1 MNRFMLTMMQ
11 SDANHAGSKAVK
23 DISVILSKMDFSNI
37 YIDGQQSRLE
47 REIFTK
53 SNLSR
58 KLQRLPRESYFLVQY
73 PFYLGTKVT
82 TQVINVIASK
92 FDDTIVLIH
101 DLPTLRENASKK
113 LIKREISNL
122 NKFKFVVTHN
132 SRMSEWLKDN
142 GCVSEILELGL
153 FDYITSSG
161 LNVEKKNNY
170 KRIFFAGNLGKSK
183 FIYNKVVNDN
193 YYLYGIN
200 KIEGM
205 GNFNYLGVRTPEKL
219 LIDLACE
226 NGFGLVWDGDSVNE
240 SDSYTRYNNP
250 HKASLYL
257 ASGLPL
263 IVWNRSALSE
273 LVVTTKIGIS
283 VGSIEEANKV
293 ISTMTQVEYDDY
305 KDNVI
310 KFQDKVTNGGFTK
323 SVISKILD

>member
-11 SDANHAGSKAVK
+11 SDANHAGSKAVR
-23 DISVILSKMDFSNI
+23 DISEILSKMDFLNI

-58 KLQRLPRESYFLVQY
+58 KLQDLPRESYFLVQY
-73 PFYLGTKVT
+73 PFYLGTRVT
-82 TQVINVIASK
+82 AQVIDEITSK
-92 FDDTIVLIH
+92 FDNTIVLIH

-113 LIKREISNL
+113 LVKREISNL

-132 SRMSEWLKDN
+132 TRMSGWLKDN
-142 GCVSEILELGL
+142 GCTSKILELGL
-153 FDYITSSG
+153 FDYMTNSS
-161 LNVEKKNNY
+161 LNVKKNNNY

-183 FIYNKVVNDN
+183 FIYNKAVNNN

-200 KIEGM
+200 RIDGQ
-205 GNFNYLGVRTPEKL
+205 GDFNYLGVRSPEKL

-240 SDSYTRYNNP
+240 SDAYTRYNNP

-257 ASGLPL
+257 ASGMPL
-263 IVWNRSALSE
+263 IVWNKSALSE
-273 LVVTTKIGIS
+273 LVDRTKIGIS

-293 ISTMTQVEYDDY
+293 ISNITQLEYDNY
-305 KDNVI
+305 KANVN
-310 KFQDKVTNGGFTK
+310 KFQNRVTNGGFTE
-323 SVISKILD
+323 SVILKILD

>member
-23 DISVILSKMDFSNI
+23 DISTILSKMSFSNI

-58 KLQRLPRESYFLVQY
+58 KVQFLPRESYFLVQY
-73 PFYLGTKVT
+73 PFYLGTRVT
-82 TQVINVIASK
+82 AQVIDVIASK
-92 FDDTIVLIH
+92 FDNTIVLIH

-132 SRMSEWLKDN
+132 SRMSEWLKAN
-142 GCVSEILELGL
+142 GCVSEILEMGL

-200 KIEGM
+200 RIEGL

-257 ASGLPL
+257 ASGMPL

-273 LVVTTKIGIS
+273 LVDTTKIGIS
-283 VGSIEEANKV
+283 VGSIEEANEV
-293 ISTMTQVEYDDY
+293 ISNMTQIEYDDY
-305 KDNVI
+305 KDNVN
-310 KFQDKVTNGGFTK
+310 KFQNKVINGGFTE
-323 SVISKILD
+323 SVISRILD